1 MKKTQFIACRSL
13 VNTET
18 GEEKSLPDK
27 AINLPKCIKLKTK
40 FIKVEERA
48 INTLNRGGIGNLSK
62 LYDNLEWQTNRLAY
76 IHVGRTPKPLKH
88 KDMAA
93 IIGVSERT
101 ITSFYSRLHHVKGI
115 FKFDDGY
122 YVNPTFASI
131 SHFYH
136 TDIIIRMMKEDPHLE
151 KYINKADLKDIKSF
165 KRIENLNW

>member
-1 MKKTQFIACRSL
+1 MKKGQFIARRSL
-13 VNTET
+13 VNTGT
-18 GEEKSLPDK
+18 GEEKPLPDK

-48 INTLNRGGIGNLSK
+48 INILNRGEIGNLNK

-76 IHVGRTPKPLKH
+76 IHVGRTPKPLKQ
-88 KDMAA
+88 KDMAV

-122 YVNPTFASI
+122 YVNPTFASR
-131 SHFYH
+131 SHSYY

-151 KYINKADLKDIKSF
+151 EYINKADLKYIKSF
-165 KRIENLNW
+165 KRIENMNW